1 MSFLYEKFRFKKLS
15 IEVSNKNQETKDF
28 SVSLFNLLFCFIEV
42 HGSINS
48 LSFVTHVH
56 GVLWSHVLWPTA
68 VLANVAHF
76 VTIVVPDR
84 VMTCRVRYQVG
95 SIYWL
100 SKRAKSQARLNS

>member
-1 MSFLYEKFRFKKLS
+1 MEALIACHLS
-15 IEVSNKNQETKDF
+15 LMCTVCSGHMFCDPLRCHLLSLVAINK
-28 SVSLFNLLFCFIEV
+28 
-42 HGSINS
+42 
-48 LSFVTHVH
+48 
-56 GVLWSHVLWPTA
+56 